1 MKLMIASDLHGDAE
15 CTATLLR
22 RFDESDAERLVLL
35 GDLLYHG
42 PRNDLPAGY
51 APKQVILLLN
61 QVKDSLVCVRGNCDT
76 EVDQMVLEFPMLS
89 NTACLFADGHAYI
102 AAHGHHDVPPLREGD
117 ILLGGHTHVPA
128 FELRKN
134 HAGTAYRY
142 INPGSVSLPKES
154 SPRSYVILDGN
165 SVSFY
170 DLDGK
175 CYRQETIG
183 G

>member
-1 MKLMIASDLHGDAE
+1 MKFVIASDIHGSAFWCGKLMEVIENEQPDRI
-15 CTATLLR
+15 L
-22 RFDESDAERLVLL
+22 LL

-42 PRNDLPAGY
+42 PRNALPELYDTSAV
-51 APKQVILLLN
+51 AKFLNDRKNMLL
-61 QVKDSLVCVRGNCDT
+61 CVRGNCDT
-76 EVDQMVLEFPMLS
+76 EVDQMVLKFPILS
-89 NTACLFADGHAYI
+89 DTACLFADGHAYI
-102 AAHGHHDVPPLREGD
+102 AAQGHHDVPPLREGD